1 MNLSVHGSPIILI
14 VSLLLLLSAV
24 YFISI
29 YNRLQKLSNGAEST
43 LSQIRVA
50 MKKRLDMIEQ
60 LVDSVKSYARF
71 ERGVL
76 ENISSMRTRVGS
88 AGPGEL
94 TKIESES
101 KGVFGNLMAV
111 AEDYPQLKTS
121 ETVMMTMNAIEGMED
136 EISRHRYTYNNIVQN
151 FNTMLDSIP
160 SKYVASSV
168 GLRKMDYLNFEE
180 DELRRLGYLTTEE
193 EGPSR
198 PEVGWD

>member
-1 MNLSVHGSPIILI
+1 MIA
-14 VSLLLLLSAV
+14 LLLLLLPVV

-29 YNRLQKLSNGAEST
+29 YNQLHKLKNGAEST

-50 MKKRLDMIEQ
+50 LKKRLDMIEQ
-60 LVDSVKSYARF
+60 LVSSVKSFAQF

-76 ENISSMRTRVGS
+76 ENISRMRARVGIADLS
-88 AGPGEL
+88 DL
-94 TKIESES
+94 TRIEGES
-101 KGVFGNLMAV
+101 KGIFGNLVAV

-121 ETVMMTMNAIEGMED
+121 DTVIMTMNAIEGVED

-160 SKYVASSV
+160 SKYVASMV
-168 GLRKMDYLNFEE
+168 GLRKMEYLNFEE
-180 DELRRLGYLTTEE
+180 DELRRLGYLTTKE

>member
-1 MNLSVHGSPIILI
+1 MDLSVHGSPIILI
-14 VSLLLLLSAV
+14 VLLLFLLSV
-24 YFISI
+24 FYFISI
-29 YNRLQKLSNGAEST
+29 YNQLHKLSNGAEST

-60 LVDSVKSYARF
+60 LVGSVKSFAQF

-76 ENISSMRTRVGS
+76 ENISRMRARVGIADLS
-88 AGPGEL
+88 DL
-94 TKIESES
+94 TRIEGES
-101 KGVFGNLMAV
+101 KGIFGNLVAV

-121 ETVMMTMNAIEGMED
+121 DTVMMTMNAIEGMED
-136 EISRHRYTYNNIVQN
+136 EISRHRYTYNNIIQN

-160 SKYVASSV
+160 SKYVASMV

-180 DELRRLGYLTTEE
+180 DELRRLGYLTTKE

>member
-1 MNLSVHGSPIILI
+1 MDLSVHGSPIILI
-14 VSLLLLLSAV
+14 VLLLFLLSV
-24 YFISI
+24 FYFISI
-29 YNRLQKLSNGAEST
+29 YNQLHKLSNGAEST

-50 MKKRLDMIEQ
+50 KKKRLDMIEQ
-60 LVDSVKSYARF
+60 LVGSVKSFAQF

-76 ENISSMRTRVGS
+76 ENISRMRARVGIADLS
-88 AGPGEL
+88 DL
-94 TKIESES
+94 TRIEGES
-101 KGVFGNLMAV
+101 KGIFGNLVAV

-121 ETVMMTMNAIEGMED
+121 DTVMMTMNAIEGMED
-136 EISRHRYTYNNIVQN
+136 EISRHRYTYNNIIQN

-160 SKYVASSV
+160 SKYVASMV

-180 DELRRLGYLTTEE
+180 DELRRLGYLTTKE